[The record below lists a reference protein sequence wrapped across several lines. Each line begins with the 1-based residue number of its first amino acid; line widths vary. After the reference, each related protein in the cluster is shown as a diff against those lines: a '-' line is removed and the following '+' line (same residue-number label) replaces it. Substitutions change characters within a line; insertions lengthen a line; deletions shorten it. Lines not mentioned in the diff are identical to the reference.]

1 MTRIAA
7 LEKQH
12 DAVSRELTSVDLKL
26 QLSGHVERERTSVS
40 IQVQPAEVVWSS
52 VAMVAAGGTKQDD
65 ASLDNV
71 QNAVTYE
78 LAATHS
84 ESSNEAVP
92 APATTNRARHF

>member
-12 DAVSRELTSVDLKL
+12 DAVSRELTSVKLKL
-26 QLSGHVERERTSVS
+26 QLAERVESETSVS

-78 LAATHS
+78 LAATQS